1 MNSLE
6 VPAAAGAS
14 AAGAAN
20 AAAASAG
27 GLGRFD
33 TAARFGA
40 VGKAVG
46 LPCETELAGN
56 ISVRPRLHIHAFH
69 LPLENGTYEKRDEY
83 SRSARNDDCRY
94 RAAAHGMSLRRERKV
109 LPARGKI
116 VRKAAVPVV
125 FAEVVEERILD
136 LLLGVAVEGVF
147 ALFAVIEVGEGAVVH
162 T

>member
-1 MNSLE
+1 M
-6 VPAAAGAS
+6 
-14 AAGAAN
+14 
-20 AAAASAG
+20 
-27 GLGRFD
+27 
-33 TAARFGA
+33 
-40 VGKAVG
+40 GKAVG

-56 ISVRPRLHIHAFH
+56 VAVRPRLHIHAFH
-69 LPLENGTYEKRDEY
+69 LPLENGAYEKRNEY
-83 SRSARNDDCRY
+83 SRSARNDDRRY
-94 RAAAHGMSLRRERKV
+94 RAAAHGVPLRRERKV
-109 LPARGKI
+109 LPARGQI

>member
-33 TAARFGA
+33 AAARFGA

-56 ISVRPRLHIHAFH
+56 VAVRPRLHIHAFH
-69 LPLENGTYEKRDEY
+69 LPLENGAYEKRDEY
-83 SRSARNDDCRY
+83 SRSCT
-94 RAAAHGMSLRRERKV
+94 K
-109 LPARGKI
+109 
-116 VRKAAVPVV
+116 
-125 FAEVVEERILD
+125 
-136 LLLGVAVEGVF
+136 
-147 ALFAVIEVGEGAVVH
+147 
-162 T
+162 